1 MLSIAYENGD
11 GAAGAMR
18 QIVVTRSDGSKRCLH
33 PHSFSKEQ
41 YEELKNLFP
50 DNRTCKVSGCY
61 NNYCRFGGNEA
72 EDTRVE
78 NGLCGYHRAKQEGRL
93 DEHTQD
99 NEENEQNNHT
109 ESDDTR
115 ETINQARNT
124 YENSS
129 NLAEINQAIT
139 ALENVKTN
147 NNEVFN
153 NWLGEEVLEGLKNKK
168 TALELNQGNENS
180 GAGNNNGANS
190 DPATPTNNTN
200 SALQT
205 AKNNAIREITNALVN
220 QEPKLTTKHDLS
232 EINQD

>member
-1 MLSIAYENGD
+1 MLSIAYETGD

-18 QIVVTRSDGSKRCLH
+18 QMVVTRSDGSKRCLH

-78 NGLCGYHRAKQEGRL
+78 NGLCGYHRAKQEGHL

-139 ALENVKTN
+139 SLEDVKAN

-168 TALELNQGNENS
+168 LALELNQGNENS
-180 GAGNNNGANS
+180 GAGNNNGES
-190 DPATPTNNTN
+190 PEPTPSNNTN